1 MDTPR
6 KTLSPAHV
14 LTRILSVIVCGVGSS
29 ACIFSFTLQMEEM
42 GTTMS
47 SFVWYSGLIGVVLSL
62 AGYAATC
69 TPRQG
74 NSWIVPALL
83 AGTAVAGTALELELD
98 LLRSY
103 QVAELAIVFLVI
115 EAIWLVAF
123 HLILKK
129 QDPEAV

>member
-1 MDTPR
+1 MEMPVN
-6 KTLSPAHV
+6 KLSPAHIV
-14 LTRILSVIVCGVGSS
+14 TRVLSVLVCGVGAS
-29 ACIFSFTLQMEEM
+29 ACLFSFSLQLEEM

-69 TPRQG
+69 TPRSG

>member
-6 KTLSPAHV
+6 KRLSPAHV

-83 AGTAVAGTALELELD
+83 AGTALELELD

>member
-1 MDTPR
+1 METAA
-6 KTLSPAHV
+6 KKLSPAHIV
-14 LTRILSVIVCGVGSS
+14 TRVLSVLVCGVGVS
-29 ACIFSFTLQMEEM
+29 ACLFSFTLQIEEM

-47 SFVWYSGLIGVVLSL
+47 SFVWYSGLIGVVLAL

-69 TPRQG
+69 TPRSG

-103 QVAELAIVFLVI
+103 QVAELAIAFLLV
-115 EAIWLVAF
+115 EAVWLVVF
-123 HLILKK
+123 HFVLKS
-129 QDPEAV
+129 QDPEAL